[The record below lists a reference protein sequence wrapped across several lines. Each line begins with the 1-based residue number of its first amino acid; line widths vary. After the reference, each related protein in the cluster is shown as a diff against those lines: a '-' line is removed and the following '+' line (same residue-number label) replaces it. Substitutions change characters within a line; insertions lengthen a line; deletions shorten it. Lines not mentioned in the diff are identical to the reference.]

1 MVCPDVGAT
10 LVSNGTHG
18 IALGGGRTP
27 NPPRLPDPGTD
38 TLLGL
43 NVPPDVTVVIDPG
56 VSPTPGPAALL
67 GDGTSPDPGTPLDPP
82 VPPNPDAPP
91 VALNKPQCH
100 HSTPLV
106 FLPWPL
112 LA

>member
-1 MVCPDVGAT
+1 MWAVCRSKHGVCPDVGAT

-27 NPPRLPDPGTD
+27 NPPRLPDP
-38 TLLGL
+38 
-43 NVPPDVTVVIDPG
+43 PDVTVVIDPG
-56 VSPTPGPAALL
+56 VSPTPGRAALL